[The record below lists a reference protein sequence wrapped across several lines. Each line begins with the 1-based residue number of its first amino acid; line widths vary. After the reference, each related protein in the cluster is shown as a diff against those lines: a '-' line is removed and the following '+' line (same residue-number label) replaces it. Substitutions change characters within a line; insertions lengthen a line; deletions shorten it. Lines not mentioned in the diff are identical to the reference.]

1 MIYQLSETD
10 KVRLKALKEKIHFHY
25 KDEDAQILDEIISRA
40 LINGWMD
47 KDDVYELIEI
57 LPKIIPMP
65 VEKSREKAETQ
76 NQDWDEYI
84 DEHRA
89 KYKHETERLL
99 QVLSNWVFME
109 SAVHQ
114 KNMERC
120 NGKRNL
126 HHIGQGMKK

>member
-10 KVRLKALKEKIHFHY
+10 KVRLKVLKEKIQFHY
-25 KDEDAQILDEIISRA
+25 KEEDARILDEIINRA

-65 VEKSREKAETQ
+65 VEKSHKKLETQ
-76 NQDWDEYI
+76 NQDWGEYV
-84 DEHRA
+84 DEHKAR
-89 KYKHETERLL
+89 YRREMERLL

-109 SAVHQ
+109 SAVHR
-114 KNMERC
+114 KNMERH
-120 NGKRNL
+120 NEKRIL
-126 HHIGQGMKK
+126 HHIEQGMKK